1 MKDHSKEIKEI
12 LDELN
17 TSEKGL
23 TNAEVNRRIKKY
35 GYNEIEEKKKIN
47 PLKIF
52 ISQFKSFVVG
62 ILIVA
67 VIVSLLVNEYLDA
80 IVIAAI
86 LIINAVLGFIQEY
99 RAEKSIEALKKLA
112 PQKARVIRDSKIQE
126 ILAKFLVPGDII
138 ELEAG
143 DKVPGDSRLINVIDL
158 ATQEASLTGESNAV
172 SKTTQK
178 LKENIQIGDMTNML
192 FSSTDIVRGKATAI
206 VTSTGNNTEIGK
218 IAKLI
223 ESVEVEQTPLQKQ
236 LSVLGKFLAILT
248 VIVTIIVFI
257 TGVLKGGPIVEILI
271 TSIALAVAAVPEGL
285 PAVVTISLAL
295 GVRRMVKRNSL
306 IRKLPSVETLGE
318 TSVICSD
325 KTGTLTMNE
334 MTVTKLYVNNKI
346 IDVTGFGYRTE
357 GKFSEDPKN
366 FSLLLRIG
374 VLCNNSSIGK
384 KIIGDPTEASLL
396 VSAAKAKFSKESLQR
411 QFPRLQEIPFSSER
425 KMMSTIN
432 KVGNKKV
439 MHTKGSPEKI
449 IKLCNKILINGRTT
463 ILTNT
468 KKKEILKVNDGLASK
483 ALRILAFAY
492 KENNSKEN
500 NLVFV
505 GLQGMID
512 PPRKEVKDSIILCK
526 KAGIKVIMITG
537 DHKLTAVAIANQ
549 LGIEGDVLTGQE
561 LDKTNLNSIVNKVA
575 IYARVNPIHKNK
587 IVEALQKKKNIVAMT
602 GDGVNDAPALKKAN
616 IGIAMGIKGSDVS
629 KEASDMILVDDD
641 FSSIVS
647 AIEEGRGIYNNIR
660 KFVNYLLSSN
670 FGEILVI
677 FLASLMGWPLPLI
690 AIQLLWINL
699 ITDGLPAL
707 ALGVDPSSKDIM
719 NEKPRKKDT
728 PIIDKDMKFHI
739 FIIGILIAAATLF
752 LFNRSL
758 SNGLVYAR
766 TIAFTSLVVFEIFRL
781 QMVRARF
788 HTKIFSNK
796 YLILAVLSSIALQLL
811 VIYTP
816 LANVFHTT
824 AIQLVDWA
832 YIIGI
837 GAIIYVIGMGI
848 RIIGNRIIVKS

>member
-384 KIIGDPTEASLL
+384 KIIGDPNEASLL

>member
-1 MKDHSKEIKEI
+1 MKSHNKDIKEI

-23 TNAEVNRRIKKY
+23 TNAEVNRRIKKF

-47 PLKIF
+47 PLTIF
-52 ISQFKSFVVG
+52 ISQFKNFLVG

-67 VIVSLLVNEYLDA
+67 VVVSLLVNEYLDA

-86 LIINAVLGFIQEY
+86 LILNAVLGFIQEY

-138 ELEAG
+138 ELSAG
-143 DKVPGDSRLINVIDL
+143 DKVPGDSRLISLIDL
-158 ATQEASLTGESNAV
+158 ATQEASLTGESNPI
-172 SKTTQK
+172 SKSIQK
-178 LKENIQIGDMTNML
+178 LKENIQIADMKNMI
-192 FSSTDIVRGKATAI
+192 FSSTDVVRGKARAV

-223 ESVEVEQTPLQKQ
+223 EAVEVEQTPLQKQ

-248 VIVTIIVFI
+248 VIITIIVFI

-285 PAVVTISLAL
+285 PTVVTISLAL

-346 IDVTGFGYRTE
+346 IDITGSGYKTE
-357 GKFSEDPKN
+357 GKFSENPKN
-366 FSLLLRIG
+366 FLLLLRIG
-374 VLCNNSSIGK
+374 VLCNNSSIDK

-396 VSAAKAKFSKESLQR
+396 VSAAKAKFSKEQLQR

-432 KVGNKKV
+432 QVGNKKM

-449 IKLCNKILINGRTT
+449 IKLCTKILVNGRVTH
-463 ILTNT
+463 LTNK

-500 NLVFV
+500 NLIFV

-512 PPRKEVKDSIILCK
+512 PPRKEVKDSINLCK

-602 GDGVNDAPALKKAN
+602 GDGVNDAPALKKAD

-641 FSSIVS
+641 FSSIVN
-647 AIEEGRGIYNNIR
+647 AIEEGRGIYDNIR

-677 FLASLMGWPLPLI
+677 FSASLMGWPLPLV

-719 NEKPRKKDT
+719 NEKPRKKEV
-728 PIIDKDMKFHI
+728 PIIDKEMKFNI
-739 FIIGILIAAATLF
+739 LFIGALIAIGTLF

-758 SNGLVYAR
+758 SNGLIYAR

-781 QMVRARF
+781 QMVRSRS
-788 HTKIFSNK
+788 HTGMFSNK
-796 YLILAVLSSIALQLL
+796 YLVLAVLLSISLQLL

-816 LANVFHTT
+816 LSSVFHTT
-824 AIQLVDWA
+824 AIQLMDWA

-837 GAIIYVIGMGI
+837 GVVIYVIGMGI
-848 RIIGNRIIVKS
+848 RIIGNRVMIKS